1 MLVLIQ
7 LVFRLTICLTTLDY
21 KHWLTRDEGHFFL
34 CTGGGGKLFDRTK
47 IGPTPAS
54 KKNQQEDSLRKS
66 PCDSFSFFSS
76 FFGHWVELKRGKER
90 GISQRLWKIRPR
102 RTKQTAG
109 EIDLGWRD
117 RTGLYTKGV
126 TQPKFIILPW
136 HWGWGWEGWLFSNLI
151 TCSKCLIPMLIQVSP
166 MWCAGMGGGGKEE
179 GKLIVVQKTCDVF
192 RAQDT
197 CCHLITQSV
206 C

>member
-1 MLVLIQ
+1 MKDTSSSALVVGANYLTGQ
-7 LVFRLTICLTTLDY
+7 KLVPRRRQKKPARRQSQKVTL
-21 KHWLTRDEGHFFL
+21 WFFFFFFFFFWTLGWTEG
-34 CTGGGGKLFDRTK
+34 
-47 IGPTPAS
+47 
-54 KKNQQEDSLRKS
+54 
-66 PCDSFSFFSS
+66 
-76 FFGHWVELKRGKER
+76 GKER